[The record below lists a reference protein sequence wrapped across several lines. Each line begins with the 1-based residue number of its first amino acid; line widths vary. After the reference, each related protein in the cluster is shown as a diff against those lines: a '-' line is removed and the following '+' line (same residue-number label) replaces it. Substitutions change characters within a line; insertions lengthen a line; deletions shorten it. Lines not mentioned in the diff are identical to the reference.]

1 MSNMINNLFP
11 DDFVSFDPNDD
22 IVDVKAS
29 TQQTYFTPIVERHH
43 WHCWCGSGVS
53 KCESK
58 II

>member
-43 WHCWCGSGVS
+43 
-53 KCESK
+53 
-58 II
+58 